1 MCVCHELK
9 KNAARTTGDG
19 SIMAWRGNEMW
30 PSQGYCTKVIFID
43 YSSVMRTHELTCTV
57 FHVCF
62 HLSINASDVLT
73 SVKFSQLT

>member
-1 MCVCHELK
+1 
-9 KNAARTTGDG
+9 
-19 SIMAWRGNEMW
+19 MW

-73 SVKFSQLT
+73 SVKFSQLTWDFYSSYCSSLSSSEMRAGSP